1 MPIQAYFENIQPHI
15 AHELQ
20 QATSQIDIAV
30 AWFTD
35 AELYRIVCQR
45 AEQGEVA
52 ITLLLLNDA
61 INNANYGLDFEQLTN
76 LGGNIHWID
85 ANEDSLMHNKFC
97 IIDQQTV
104 ITGSYN
110 WTVRAQ
116 RNDENISIVKD
127 DANFAA
133 DFITAFAALRKKYG
147 YEPLSQ
153 QLSIDD
159 TLLLI
164 NLEIKA
170 LEMQIS
176 SLQDEK
182 ADMEKKIYEFNAHY
196 NTQLGELIQQIL
208 LVKYQ
213 IAQLQVQQ
221 NPTSK
226 SKQKHYQQTQQNYEQ
241 FNHNFEQNQ
250 QQNTQQLPDNL
261 LRELKDKFRRATKLC
276 YPDLVKPEFA
286 TEAQRIFVALKE
298 AYDTNNLQKVNE
310 ILDYLENGK
319 PFATDQTQTT
329 KQQLQHRC
337 QHLQQVLSQL
347 IHDINTLKNTQ
358 TYQIIEQHPN
368 PNEYLANLKTQLQT
382 ELNNLNNLLT
392 SIKNEQP

>member
-1 MPIQAYFENIQPHI
+1 M
-15 AHELQ
+15 
-20 QATSQIDIAV
+20 
-30 AWFTD
+30 
-35 AELYRIVCQR
+35 
-45 AEQGEVA
+45 
-52 ITLLLLNDA
+52 
-61 INNANYGLDFEQLTN
+61 
-76 LGGNIHWID
+76 
-85 ANEDSLMHNKFC
+85 
-97 IIDQQTV
+97 
-104 ITGSYN
+104 
-110 WTVRAQ
+110 
-116 RNDENISIVKD
+116 
-127 DANFAA
+127 
-133 DFITAFAALRKKYG
+133 
-147 YEPLSQ
+147 
-153 QLSIDD
+153 
-159 TLLLI
+159 
-164 NLEIKA
+164 
-170 LEMQIS
+170 
-176 SLQDEK
+176 
-182 ADMEKKIYEFNAHY
+182 
-196 NTQLGELIQQIL
+196 
-208 LVKYQ
+208 
-213 IAQLQVQQ
+213 QQ